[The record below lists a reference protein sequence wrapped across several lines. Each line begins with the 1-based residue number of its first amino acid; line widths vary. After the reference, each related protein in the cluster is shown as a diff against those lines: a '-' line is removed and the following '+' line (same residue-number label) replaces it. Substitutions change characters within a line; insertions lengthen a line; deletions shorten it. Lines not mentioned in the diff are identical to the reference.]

1 MRINLHV
8 IVIGAGLTG
17 SFFLKEM
24 IAYLHM
30 KQENLI
36 RTDITVFDPG
46 SIGKEDLGAVYI
58 REDLGQ
64 NRALLLS
71 ELLKE
76 QYDYEVTA
84 VPGDFSVGSP
94 VLQISKRDYVF
105 MVDLQ
110 RWEHSWRLPNG
121 MGKNCLQKRK
131 LYLNLQMQSCIWM
144 TEAERNHFFQ
154 IRKRKA
160 KILSGSIWKEC
171 FW

>member
-105 MVDLQ
+105 MVDC
-110 RWEHSWRLPNG
+110 S
-121 MGKNCLQKRK
+121 
-131 LYLNLQMQSCIWM
+131 
-144 TEAERNHFFQ
+144 RNVRHQ
-154 IRKRKA
+154 A
-160 KILSGSIWKEC
+160 WG
-171 FW
+171 

>member
-94 VLQISKRDYVF
+94 VLQILFLWLIAAMGAFLETTER
-105 MVDLQ
+105 
-110 RWEHSWRLPNG
+110 N
-121 MGKNCLQKRK
+121 GKNCLRK
-131 LYLNLQMQSCIWM
+131 ESCI
-144 TEAERNHFFQ
+144 
-154 IRKRKA
+154 
-160 KILSGSIWKEC
+160 
-171 FW
+171 

>member
-76 QYDYEVTA
+76 QYDY
-84 VPGDFSVGSP
+84 
-94 VLQISKRDYVF
+94 
-105 MVDLQ
+105 
-110 RWEHSWRLPNG
+110 
-121 MGKNCLQKRK
+121 
-131 LYLNLQMQSCIWM
+131 
-144 TEAERNHFFQ
+144 
-154 IRKRKA
+154 
-160 KILSGSIWKEC
+160 
-171 FW
+171 

>member
-105 MVDLQ
+105 MVDCSDGSIPGDYRTEWKKL
-110 RWEHSWRLPNG
+110 SA
-121 MGKNCLQKRK
+121 KRK

>member
-1 MRINLHV
+1 M
-8 IVIGAGLTG
+8 
-17 SFFLKEM
+17 
-24 IAYLHM
+24 
-30 KQENLI
+30 I

-94 VLQISKRDYVF
+94 VLQISKRDYV
-105 MVDLQ
+105 L
-110 RWEHSWRLPNG
+110 WLIAA
-121 MGKNCLQKRK
+121 MGAFLE
-131 LYLNLQMQSCIWM
+131 
-144 TEAERNHFFQ
+144 TTERNG
-154 IRKRKA
+154 KTVCEKKA
-160 KILSGSIWKEC
+160 VSEICRCKAVFG
-171 FW
+171 

>member
-58 REDLGQ
+58 REDWP
-64 NRALLLS
+64 
-71 ELLKE
+71 E
-76 QYDYEVTA
+76 QGT
-84 VPGDFSVGSP
+84 F
-94 VLQISKRDYVF
+94 IIRTF
-105 MVDLQ
+105 
-110 RWEHSWRLPNG
+110 
-121 MGKNCLQKRK
+121 
-131 LYLNLQMQSCIWM
+131 
-144 TEAERNHFFQ
+144 ERTV
-154 IRKRKA
+154 
-160 KILSGSIWKEC
+160 
-171 FW
+171 

>member
-76 QYDYEVTA
+76 QYDYDGCSGRFFCRQSGIT
-84 VPGDFSVGSP
+84 DFQTG
-94 VLQISKRDYVF
+94 L
-105 MVDLQ
+105 
-110 RWEHSWRLPNG
+110 
-121 MGKNCLQKRK
+121 
-131 LYLNLQMQSCIWM
+131 
-144 TEAERNHFFQ
+144 
-154 IRKRKA
+154 
-160 KILSGSIWKEC
+160 C
-171 FW
+171 FYG

>member
-105 MVDLQ
+105 MVDC
-110 RWEHSWRLPNG
+110 SD
-121 MGKNCLQKRK
+121 
-131 LYLNLQMQSCIWM
+131 
-144 TEAERNHFFQ
+144 
-154 IRKRKA
+154 
-160 KILSGSIWKEC
+160 GSIPGDYRTEWKKAVCEKKAVSEIC
-171 FW
+171 RCKVVFG

>member
-46 SIGKEDLGAVYI
+46 SISKEDLGAVYI

-71 ELLKE
+71 ELLK
-76 QYDYEVTA
+76 
-84 VPGDFSVGSP
+84 
-94 VLQISKRDYVF
+94 VF
-105 MVDLQ
+105 T
-110 RWEHSWRLPNG
+110 RTIIAF
-121 MGKNCLQKRK
+121 KRK
-131 LYLNLQMQSCIWM
+131 CVQQEMKFTKQCTNPWLI
-144 TEAERNHFFQ
+144 FF
-154 IRKRKA
+154 A
-160 KILSGSIWKEC
+160 KE
-171 FW
+171 

>member
-1 MRINLHV
+1 
-8 IVIGAGLTG
+8 
-17 SFFLKEM
+17 
-24 IAYLHM
+24 M

-84 VPGDFSVGSP
+84 VPGDFSVRQSGITDFQTG
-94 VLQISKRDYVF
+94 LCFYWLIAAMGAFLETTER
-105 MVDLQ
+105 
-110 RWEHSWRLPNG
+110 N
-121 MGKNCLQKRK
+121 GKNCLRK
-131 LYLNLQMQSCIWM
+131 ESCI
-144 TEAERNHFFQ
+144 
-154 IRKRKA
+154 
-160 KILSGSIWKEC
+160 
-171 FW
+171 

>member
-105 MVDLQ
+105 MVDCSDGSIPGDYRTEWKKL
-110 RWEHSWRLPNG
+110 SA
-121 MGKNCLQKRK
+121 KRK

-160 KILSGSIWKEC
+160 KICSGSIWKEC

>member
-46 SIGKEDLGAVYI
+46 SISKEDLGAVYI

-94 VLQISKRDYVF
+94 RNGTIFFKYGREKRRF
-105 MVDLQ
+105 CL
-110 RWEHSWRLPNG
+110 EAF
-121 MGKNCLQKRK
+121 GKNVFGEPCHVKDCGRL
-131 LYLNLQMQSCIWM
+131 
-144 TEAERNHFFQ
+144 
-154 IRKRKA
+154 
-160 KILSGSIWKEC
+160 
-171 FW
+171 